1 MHAGGA
7 DVSLRDVTI
16 ARDRKRGYTVRM
28 TLRTGGARR
37 ILGDFEKDS

>member
-16 ARDRKRGYTVRM
+16 ARDGKRGLHIANDVTYRKR
-28 TLRTGGARR
+28 AK
-37 ILGDFEKDS
+37 DFGRF